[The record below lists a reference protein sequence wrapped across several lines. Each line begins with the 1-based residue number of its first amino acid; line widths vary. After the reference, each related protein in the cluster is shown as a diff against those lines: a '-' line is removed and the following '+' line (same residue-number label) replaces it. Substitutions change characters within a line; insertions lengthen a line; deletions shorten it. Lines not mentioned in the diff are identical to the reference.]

1 MNLPIYLCYD
11 KAMDNIVWLYGKP
24 QKKPPKTSAKRA
36 LNEASQIAD
45 GLESVLVIAYRK
57 SGELVYLTNERST
70 AELVCM
76 LEHLKLN
83 LLEPDE

>member
-1 MNLPIYLCYD
+1 
-11 KAMDNIVWLYGKP
+11 MDNIVWLHGKP
-24 QKKPPKTSAKRA
+24 LKRLTRTSTKKA
-36 LNEASQIAD
+36 LNEALQMVD

-57 SGELVYLTNERST
+57 SGELIHTTNERST